1 MKQLRILTG
10 THAGAQLALTAPTYR
25 VGNGTEFDITIDDWN
40 DVPIELVVG
49 EGGNV
54 SAYVM
59 KQDTGEAARHLAARL
74 DDFVPQRFLDVV
86 LCCGPAAGS
95 WPSDVTLLES
105 LMRPA
110 PSVTSEPRG
119 ARWSLLTTA
128 GLCALALLAGFGS
141 IAGRQSAAA
150 QVEPQGGLV
159 AQVTR
164 TVEGLPFRGLSV
176 TMQGERVVVD
186 GMLAS
191 AAQVNT
197 ARAALARF
205 PKSRLAHRYVAADE
219 TARSIVE
226 ALGGGGLTVAF
237 RGNGVFVVQ
246 GQSQQTERL
255 REASQRVAADLS
267 AVVKRIDV
275 EVTALPPPDRVPI
288 GSVMATDGLQVVET
302 RDGAKYLSLSPQP
315 VIELVDLPAA
325 RSR

>member
-10 THAGAQLALTAPTYR
+10 THAGAQLALSASTYR
-25 VGNGTEFDITIDDWN
+25 VGNGADYDITIDDWN
-40 DVPIELVVG
+40 DAPIELVVD
-49 EGGNV
+49 EGDKVN
-54 SAYVM
+54 AYVLNENQGQAGRLM
-59 KQDTGEAARHLAARL
+59 AACL
-74 DDFVPQRFLDVV
+74 DDFVPRRFLDVV
-86 LCCGPAAGS
+86 LCCGPAAGA

-110 PSVTSEPRG
+110 PAAVPEQRA
-119 ARWSLLTTA
+119 ARWPLFTTA
-128 GLCALALLAGFGS
+128 GLCAVALLAGFGS

-150 QVEPQGGLV
+150 PHEPQESLV

-164 TVEGLPFRGLSV
+164 TVDGLPFRGLSV
-176 TMQGERVVVD
+176 TMQGERVVVE

-191 AAQVNT
+191 AAQVNS

-205 PKSRLAHRYVAADE
+205 PKSRLAHRYAAADE

-226 ALGGGGLTVAF
+226 ALGGGGLTAAY
-237 RGNGVFVVQ
+237 RGGGVFVVQ

-255 REASQRVAADLS
+255 REASQRVAADLGS
-267 AVVKRIDV
+267 LVKRIDV
-275 EVTALPPPDRVPI
+275 EVAALPPPDRVPI